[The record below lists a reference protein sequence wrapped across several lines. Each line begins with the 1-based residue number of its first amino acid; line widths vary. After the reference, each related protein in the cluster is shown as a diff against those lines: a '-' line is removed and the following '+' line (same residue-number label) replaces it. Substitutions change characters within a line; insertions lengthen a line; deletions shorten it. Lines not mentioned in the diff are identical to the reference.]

1 MTDEE
6 LAERIERTRARIAMR
21 SQLGKAS
28 PLSDEEIK
36 WEREYQQQQEKFRR
50 EREINERRITIC
62 GIILFILFV
71 CAWWLSQ

>member
-6 LAERIERTRARIAMR
+6 
-21 SQLGKAS
+21 
-28 PLSDEEIK
+28 
-36 WEREYQQQQEKFRR
+36 WEAEYQQQTEKFRR